1 MLIEDLD
8 AMYEET
14 FKKNDTIQT
23 LLVEVRDHNEILTFL
38 YDTEIQ
44 RPNLTLNS
52 MIDTYESLLLKLR
65 ELHTN
70 IMNSLAEFGEEDVL
84 STAISENES
93 LTEKTRTL
101 MLWKLRRIF
110 MVYDK
115 EPVLPYVE
123 GSLHNLELIPEETAE
138 EPVTD
143 DSGDE
148 DQGEPVTVD
157 AEGEDQNEPVLPPN
171 GGVFPNSGDKN
182 PA

>member
-14 FKKNDTIQT
+14 YKKNDTIQT
-23 LLVEVRDHNEILTFL
+23 LLLEVRDHNEILTFL

-52 MIDTYESLLLKLR
+52 MIDAYESLLLKLR
-65 ELHTN
+65 ELHAN
-70 IMNSLAEFGEEDVL
+70 IMSSLEEFGEEQTL
-84 STAISENES
+84 AAAISENDS
-93 LTEKTRTL
+93 LTEKTSTL

-115 EPVLPYVE
+115 EPVLPYIE
-123 GSLHNLELIPEETAE
+123 GSLHNLELIPEETPE
-138 EPVTD
+138 EPTPDGTD
-143 DSGDE
+143 SE
-148 DQGEPVTVD
+148 DQYEPNTED
-157 AEGEDQNEPVLPPN
+157 TNNEDQEEPILPPN
-171 GGVFPNSGDKN
+171 GGGFPNSGNKN